1 MIISLQFYQ
10 VLGVKMKKLLLILC
24 VFVCF
29 AKVEAYLFVGN
40 ASESLALA
48 LANELHIPLG
58 HCTIDRFKDGEVN
71 IKINENVENRHV
83 FILQSTCRTSEGS
96 INDHFMELFLLARA
110 LKRGHA
116 EKITAIIPYYGY
128 SRQDRG
134 EGVPISASEV
144 ASLIEASGINRV
156 VTVDIHSKQIQG
168 FFHEASLD
176 NIDSCPIFA
185 EYLKDKTLKK
195 PVVVAPDAGA
205 INRALSLQA
214 NLKKRGIDAEMA
226 IIIKKR
232 VKAGE
237 IESANLLGEIEGHDV
252 ILVDDICDTA
262 GTLIAAGKEI
272 KRLGAE
278 SIYACITHP
287 VFSHPALERIQE
299 SNFTE
304 VIVTNTIPL
313 EDSGPKI
320 KQLSVIPVLKDRLLN
335 SKALSLAKNLN

>member
-1 MIISLQFYQ
+1 
-10 VLGVKMKKLLLILC
+10 MKKLFLMLFLLII
-24 VFVCF
+24 FTQ
-29 AKVEAYLFVGN
+29 AEAFLFVGN
-40 ASESLALA
+40 ASESLAIA

-144 ASLIEASGINRV
+144 AALIEASGINRV
-156 VTVDIHSKQIQG
+156 VTIDIHSKQIQG

-185 EYLKDKTLKK
+185 EYFKDKALKK

-205 INRALSLQA
+205 IHRALSLQE
-214 NLKKRGIDAEMA
+214 NLKKRGIEAEMA

-232 VKAGE
+232 ARAGE

-262 GTLIAAGKEI
+262 GTLVAAGEEL
-272 KRLGAE
+272 KRMGAK

-287 VFSHPALERIQE
+287 VFSNPALKRIQD

-304 VIVTNTIPL
+304 VIVTNTIPML
-313 EDSGPKI
+313 EDHPKV

-335 SKALSLAKNLN
+335 SRALSLATNFN